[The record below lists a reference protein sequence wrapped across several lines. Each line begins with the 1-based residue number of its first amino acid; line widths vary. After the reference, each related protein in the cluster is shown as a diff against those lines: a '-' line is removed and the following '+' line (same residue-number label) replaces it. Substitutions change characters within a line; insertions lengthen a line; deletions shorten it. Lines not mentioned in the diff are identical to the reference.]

1 MTSNNREFYIVI
13 LVIIIAQS
21 LLLFQGFDVCDEGFS
36 LTFYQ
41 QIYNAPS
48 SVEYSFVYW
57 LSGIL
62 GGLWYS
68 LYHDGGVLWFRI
80 LAIIVN
86 TLTFVVSYKIL
97 DQFIN
102 KRFALIGLTMVLFA
116 NNFGFLA
123 FYYNHLTAF
132 LAVSSIYFLLKGL
145 TKKQFVCLCI
155 AGFLSGINV
164 FSRLTNVTL
173 FVFILAIPFMGYF
186 NKEPFIKSVKPMLV
200 FILGIAIG
208 MISIFGILYSLNHI
222 DLMKNAIVGL
232 VDLGKTEGS
241 THNIITLFET
251 YIYNYKQ
258 VIMAFFKLL
267 IICILF
273 LVTKNY
279 FKTNRFVKSIVY
291 LLGFLVLALLFKKGN
306 IYIIYAIAF
315 IGPLGILLTKQKN
328 TSIKTIALLA
338 LFMMVFLPLGSGS
351 GIYSSG
357 YVSIWLSM
365 PLFFYFTYQ
374 IKTATITV
382 ETEHTILSKVLSKD
396 IISQVLVLIV
406 ISYFTAKI
414 YNISQEAYFDE
425 GSRFEKTY
433 KINNRFTKGIFTT
446 EERASIINDLIVNL
460 EQYVTPND
468 YLLAYDKIPM
478 VHFLT
483 ETKPYMYNPWVWIYD
498 GYSFNKNLNR
508 AEIEIDV
515 LPIIVQQKF
524 ETISNFSEPMLDY
537 MSENKEDIYTYSK
550 ERVIAMND
558 FIKRNQYKIV
568 WSNSY
573 FNIYKSDKL
582 FEID

>member
-1 MTSNNREFYIVI
+1 MVTKRISNLFLIFSECLIFSLMTSNNREFYIVI

-258 VIMAFFKLL
+258 VLMAFF
-267 IICILF
+267 
-273 LVTKNY
+273 
-279 FKTNRFVKSIVY
+279 
-291 LLGFLVLALLFKKGN
+291 
-306 IYIIYAIAF
+306 
-315 IGPLGILLTKQKN
+315 
-328 TSIKTIALLA
+328 
-338 LFMMVFLPLGSGS
+338 
-351 GIYSSG
+351 
-357 YVSIWLSM
+357 
-365 PLFFYFTYQ
+365 
-374 IKTATITV
+374 
-382 ETEHTILSKVLSKD
+382 
-396 IISQVLVLIV
+396 
-406 ISYFTAKI
+406 
-414 YNISQEAYFDE
+414 
-425 GSRFEKTY
+425 
-433 KINNRFTKGIFTT
+433 
-446 EERASIINDLIVNL
+446 
-460 EQYVTPND
+460 
-468 YLLAYDKIPM
+468 
-478 VHFLT
+478 
-483 ETKPYMYNPWVWIYD
+483 
-498 GYSFNKNLNR
+498 
-508 AEIEIDV
+508 
-515 LPIIVQQKF
+515 
-524 ETISNFSEPMLDY
+524 
-537 MSENKEDIYTYSK
+537 
-550 ERVIAMND
+550 
-558 FIKRNQYKIV
+558 
-568 WSNSY
+568 
-573 FNIYKSDKL
+573 
-582 FEID
+582 